1 MDELERSRVLRV
13 LGARNKIRLE
23 GKKAEMEQLE
33 RARAEKLEGKSA
45 EQA

>member
-23 GKKAEMEQLE
+23 ERKAFIANEEEE
-33 RARAEKLEGKSA
+33 RNKNKTEPEI
-45 EQA
+45 

>member
-23 GKKAEMEQLE
+23 E
-33 RARAEKLEGKSA
+33 RTAFLASEEEKNKLVTEP
-45 EQA
+45 EV